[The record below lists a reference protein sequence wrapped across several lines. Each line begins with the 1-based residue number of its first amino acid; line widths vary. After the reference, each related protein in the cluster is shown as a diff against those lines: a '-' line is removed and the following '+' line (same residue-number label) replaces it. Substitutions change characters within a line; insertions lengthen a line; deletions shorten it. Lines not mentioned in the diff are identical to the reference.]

1 MSALHSAL
9 YVGSVMHRR
18 LRPKQHRL
26 RYSIFYLLIDLD
38 EVDDLAARLRLFSH
52 NRFNLFSFHDRDHG
66 EGGATSPRDRI
77 ERHLREGGIESG
89 GAIRLLTM
97 PRILGYAF
105 NPLSIY
111 FCHRPDNSLSA
122 ILYEVNN
129 TFGERHSYLIPVST
143 GVKGRIHQES
153 RKSFHVSPFM
163 TTDMVYSFSVVPPG
177 EDVTVSIVGRDQEG
191 PLLIASLSAVRRGL
205 TDASLAQVFC
215 AFPFLTLKV
224 IAGIHWEAL
233 LLWLKGVRLHQRAPA
248 PGQTLTI
255 SRQAEHRVARSTGG
269 APNARQSETR

>member
-1 MSALHSAL
+1 MKSVLQSAL

-18 LRPKQHRL
+18 VRPKQHCL

-66 EGGATSPRDRI
+66 DGMATSPRDRI
-77 ERHLREGGIESG
+77 ERHLREGGIESE

-111 FCHRPDNSLSA
+111 FCHKLDNSLSA

-129 TFGERHSYLIPVST
+129 TFGERHSYLIPVSP
-143 GVKGRIHQES
+143 GAKVPIRQES
-153 RKSFHVSPFM
+153 RKSFYVSPFM
-163 TTDMVYSFSVVPPG
+163 STDMAYSFSVVPPG
-177 EDVTVSIVGRDQEG
+177 EQMAVSIVGRDAEG
-191 PLLIASLSAVRRGL
+191 PVLVARLAATRREL
-205 TDASLAQVFC
+205 TDASLAR
-215 AFPFLTLKV
+215 AFGAYPFLTAKV
-224 IAGIHWEAL
+224 ITGIYWEAL
-233 LLWLKGVRLHQRAPA
+233 LLWLKGVRLHRRPPA
-248 PGQTLTI
+248 PGQTVTF
-255 SRQAEHRVARSTGG
+255 SRAKGHHSGRSATD
-269 APNARQSETR
+269 PTNVPR